1 MKIRDV
7 ATVIEEFAPL
17 QLQETYDNSGLN
29 IGFPDAELTGVLICV
44 DVTEAVVD
52 EAIGHRA
59 NLIVSHHPLLFHPL
73 RRIVGADASQRIA
86 ERCLI
91 AGISLYAA
99 HTNLD
104 SADRGMS
111 FRLGQLLGLQNMRTL
126 KPNPETVP
134 ESGFGIVGELPGRAR
149 PTLEFLRET
158 KRLLNCGA
166 IRYSA
171 LCRETVSRIA
181 LCTGAGAS
189 MIEDAVAAGADLYLS
204 SDFKY
209 NDFYTPDGR
218 IVAADV
224 GHFESEYCAIALLHD
239 IITKKIATFAVRKS
253 EHSINPVNYLV

>member
-44 DVTEAVVD
+44 DVTETVVD

-86 ERCLI
+86 ARCLI

-104 SADRGMS
+104 SADGGMS

-189 MIEDAVAAGADLYLS
+189 MIEDAVAAGADGLIIEVHNDPPHAW
-204 SDFKY
+204 SDGAQCLK
-209 NDFYTPDGR
+209 PDKFADVIAKCR
-218 IVAADV
+218 KVAA
-224 GHFESEYCAIALLHD
+224 AIG
-239 IITKKIATFAVRKS
+239 R
-253 EHSINPVNYLV
+253 EM

>member
-44 DVTEAVVD
+44 DVTETVVD

-86 ERCLI
+86 ARCLI

-104 SADRGMS
+104 SADGGYEFPARAIA
-111 FRLGQLLGLQNMRTL
+111 RTA
-126 KPNPETVP
+126 KYADAET
-134 ESGFGIVGELPGRAR
+134 ESG
-149 PTLEFLRET
+149 
-158 KRLLNCGA
+158 N
-166 IRYSA
+166 S
-171 LCRETVSRIA
+171 SRIGVRHRRGTA
-181 LCTGAGAS
+181 RQSAPDAGVSARDQTTVKLRRDPLQRPVPRNRLTHS
-189 MIEDAVAAGADLYLS
+189 AVHRSRSFDDRRRRAAGADLYLS
-204 SDFKY
+204 SDLKY

-224 GHFESEYCAIALLHD
+224 GHFESEYCAIAL
-239 IITKKIATFAVRKS
+239 FA
-253 EHSINPVNYLV
+253 

>member
-86 ERCLI
+86 ARCLI

-104 SADRGMS
+104 SADGGMS

-158 KRLLNCGA
+158 KRDPLQRPVPRNRLTHSAVHRSRSFDDRRRRRCGRGSLPVVGLQ
-166 IRYSA
+166 IQRFLHSG
-171 LCRETVSRIA
+171 RTDRRGRRRTFRKRI
-181 LCTGAGAS
+181 LRNS
-189 MIEDAVAAGADLYLS
+189 
-204 SDFKY
+204 
-209 NDFYTPDGR
+209 
-218 IVAADV
+218 
-224 GHFESEYCAIALLHD
+224 
-239 IITKKIATFAVRKS
+239 TFA
-253 EHSINPVNYLV
+253 